1 MIAALRAVWA
11 NPYVR
16 VLVLVALVVVTF
28 LVVRQTRLVWGSL
41 LVAIVVAYLVS
52 PVVDVAARLGYPRW
66 VGVLTVAGM
75 LLVATAGVGALA
87 ILVSVQLADLSTEV
101 PGLLEAVR
109 EGPFRLARLVDPSFG
124 PVFEQVF
131 STTYVL
137 SGRLADD
144 VIPSVQGV
152 GAVGVR
158 RTLGALS
165 DAGTSVALVLVVSLY
180 LMHRFPDYL
189 ASTLEAVAPR
199 HRPFVRNMADK
210 ADRSIGGFVRG
221 QLALALVV
229 GVLSA
234 VGLSLLGIP
243 LALVLGVLAGIFN
256 LIPFFGPIIV
266 MVPTVIIAATVSWV
280 HVVGAV
286 AILLVVN
293 FVDGNVLM
301 PLVYSRT
308 VALDPITIIVAILFG
323 LSLFGLLGALV
334 AVPLA
339 AFMKVVY
346 VEEIQG
352 RSRRPRDDRPRDD
365 RPRDES
371 EESTA

>member
-66 VGVLTVAGM
+66 VGVLTVAAL
-75 LLVATAGVGALA
+75 LLVATAGVGVLA
-87 ILVSVQLADLSTEV
+87 ILVSVQLADLSSEV

-109 EGPFRLARLVDPSFG
+109 EGPFRLARLIDPSFG

-131 STTYVL
+131 STTYAL
-137 SGRLADD
+137 SARLAED

-152 GAVGVR
+152 GVVGVR
-158 RTLGALS
+158 RALGALGN
-165 DAGTSVALVLVVSLY
+165 AGTSVALVLVASLY
-180 LMHRFPDYL
+180 LMHRFPAYL
-189 ASTLEAVAPR
+189 ASALEAVPLQ

-210 ADRSIGGFVRG
+210 VDRSVGGFVRG
-221 QLALALVV
+221 QLALALGV

-234 VGLSLLGIP
+234 VGLSILGIP
-243 LALVLGVLAGIFN
+243 LALVLGVLAGVFN
-256 LIPFFGPIIV
+256 LIPFFGPILV
-266 MVPTVIIAATVSWV
+266 LVPTVIIAATVSWV
-280 HVVGAV
+280 HVIGAV
-286 AILLVVN
+286 AILLLIN
-293 FVDGNVLM
+293 FVDGNILM

-308 VALDPITIIVAILFG
+308 VALDPVTIIVAILLG
-323 LSLFGLLGALV
+323 LTLFGLLGALV

-346 VEEIQG
+346 VEEIKG
-352 RSRRPRDDRPRDD
+352 RARGSSDD
-365 RPRDES
+365 RPRDEP